1 MLMKM
6 HNPMHPGE
14 ILKELWLEPDGLS
27 ITRAAGVLG
36 VGRKRLSNIVNGKSA
51 VTAEI
56 AVRLSIVLG
65 TSAEVWL
72 GHQNAHDL
80 WQLEQRRNQI
90 NAKPL
95 AV

>member
-1 MLMKM
+1 MKM

-14 ILKELWLEPDGLS
+14 ILKELWLEPEGIS
-27 ITRAAGVLG
+27 ITKAAEALDVS
-36 VGRKRLSNIVNGKSA
+36 RKHLSNIVNGKSA
-51 VTAEI
+51 ITAEM

-72 GHQNAHDL
+72 GHQNAYDL
-80 WQLEQRRNQI
+80 WQVEQRRSKI

-95 AV
+95 AA

>member
-1 MLMKM
+1 MKM
-6 HNPMHPGE
+6 YNPMHPGE
-14 ILKELWLEPDGLS
+14 ILKELWLEPDGIS
-27 ITRAAGVLG
+27 ITKAAG
-36 VGRKRLSNIVNGKSA
+36 A
-51 VTAEI
+51 FTAEI

-95 AV
+95 AAQGTEAF